1 MIHFLLLLI
10 YLAFISLGLPD
21 ALLGAAWPIMSG
33 EFRVPVS
40 YMGIVS
46 LLISAFT
53 VVSSLLTDRTVNRF
67 GTGKVT
73 AVSVALTAVGLLGF
87 AFSGNFWML
96 CVWAIPYGLGAGCV
110 DAGLNNYV
118 ANHYAS
124 RHMSWLHCMWG
135 VGAAIGPYVM
145 GTVLTAGQSWNA
157 GYLYIAIFQVALT
170 AVMLLSIPKWKTVA
184 GEKTEEHTH
193 LTFRQILEL
202 PGVRS
207 VVLIFLCYGA
217 VESIAGHWA
226 SSYLV
231 LHLGVGE
238 ERAAGLAAMFYL
250 GITLGRAV
258 SGFVTLRF
266 NDKQMAY
273 MGMTLVLT
281 GLVMMLL
288 FRLEI
293 LCIIGFVTMG
303 VGCAP
308 IFPCL
313 IHATPIQFG
322 ASRSQAIIGVE
333 MASFYAGTCFLPPAF
348 GLFADLAGIGSMPFV
363 LLAFLMGMLLLHFRF
378 YRLSGAENNSCK

>member
-21 ALLGAAWPIMSG
+21 ALLGSAWPIMSG
-33 EFRVPVS
+33 EFQVPVS
-40 YMGIVS
+40 YMGLVS
-46 LLISAFT
+46 LLISGFT
-53 VVSSLLTDRTVNRF
+53 VVSSLLTDRVVSRF

-73 AVSVALTAVGLLGF
+73 AASVALTAVGLLGF
-87 AFSGNFWML
+87 AFSGNFWLL
-96 CVWAIPYGLGAGCV
+96 CVWAVPYGLGAGCV
-110 DAGLNNYV
+110 DASLNNYA

-145 GTVLTAGQSWNA
+145 GSVLTAGQSWNK
-157 GYLYIAIFQVALT
+157 GYLYIAVFQVALT
-170 AVMLLSIPKWKTVA
+170 ALMLLSVPKWKCVT
-184 GEKTEEHTH
+184 GERSEVHTP
-193 LTFRQILEL
+193 LTFRQVLTL
-202 PGVRS
+202 PGVRE

-217 VESIAGHWA
+217 VEAIAGHWA

-238 ERAAGLAAMFYL
+238 ERAASLAAMFYL
-250 GITLGRAV
+250 GITAGRAV
-258 SGFVTLRF
+258 SGFVTLRL

-273 MGMTLVLT
+273 MGLTLVLT
-281 GLVMMLL
+281 GLFMMIA

-293 LCIIGFVTMG
+293 LCIIGFIVMG

-313 IHATPIQFG
+313 IHATPTQFG
-322 ASRSQAIIGVE
+322 SSRSQAIIGVE
-333 MASFYAGTCFLPPAF
+333 MASFYAGTCFLPPVF
-348 GLFADLAGIGSMPFV
+348 GVFADIVGIGSMPLV
-363 LLAFLMGMLLLHFRF
+363 LLGFSLWMLWLHLRF
-378 YRLSGAENNSCK
+378 YRLSENSSCK

>member
-1 MIHFLLLLI
+1 MVHFLLLLI

-21 ALLGAAWPIMSG
+21 ALLGSAWPIISG
-33 EFRVPVS
+33 EFAVPVS
-40 YMGIVS
+40 YMGLVS
-46 LLISAFT
+46 LLISGFT
-53 VVSSLLTDRTVNRF
+53 VVSSLLTDRAVGRF

-87 AFSGNFWML
+87 AFSRNFWLL

-110 DAGLNNYV
+110 DASLNNYA

-135 VGAAIGPYVM
+135 IGAAIGPYVM
-145 GTVLTAGQSWNA
+145 GAVLTAGQSWNK

-170 AVMLLSIPKWKTVA
+170 AVMLFSIPKWKSVA
-184 GEKTEEHTH
+184 GDQSEEHTH
-193 LTFRQILEL
+193 LTFKQVLAL
-202 PGVRS
+202 PGVRE

-217 VESIAGHWA
+217 VEAIAGHWA

-238 ERAAGLAAMFYL
+238 ERAASLAAMFYL
-250 GITLGRAV
+250 GITAGRAV
-258 SGFVTLRF
+258 SGFITLKL

-273 MGMTLVLT
+273 LGMTLMLT
-281 GLVMMLL
+281 GLFMMVL
-288 FRLEI
+288 FRIET
-293 LCIIGFVTMG
+293 LCIIGFMVMG

-313 IHATPIQFG
+313 IHATPIQYG
-322 ASRSQAIIGVE
+322 MSRSQAVIGVE

-348 GLFADLAGIGSMPFV
+348 GIFADLVGIGSMPLV
-363 LLAFLMGMLLLHFRF
+363 LLGFSLWMLWLHLRF
-378 YRLSGAENNSCK
+378 YRLSEKSSCK

>member
-46 LLISAFT
+46 LLISGFT

-145 GTVLTAGQSWNA
+145 GTVLTAGQSWNT

-273 MGMTLVLT
+273 MGMTMVLT

-348 GLFADLAGIGSMPFV
+348 GLFADLAGICSMPFV

>member
-46 LLISAFT
+46 LLISGFT

-273 MGMTLVLT
+273 MGMTMVLT

>member
-21 ALLGAAWPIMSG
+21 ALLGSAWPIMSG
-33 EFRVPVS
+33 EFSVPVS

-46 LLISAFT
+46 LLISGFT
-53 VVSSLLTDRTVNRF
+53 VVSSLLTDRVVSRF

-73 AVSVALTAVGLLGF
+73 AVSVALTALGLTGF
-87 AFSGNFWML
+87 ALSGNFWLL
-96 CVWAIPYGLGAGCV
+96 CVWAVPYGLGAGCV

-145 GTVLTAGQSWNA
+145 GSVLTAGQSWNK
-157 GYLYIAIFQVALT
+157 GYLYIAIFQAVLT
-170 AVMLLSIPKWKTVA
+170 AVMLLSIPKWKSVA
-184 GEKTEEHTH
+184 GEKSEQHSH
-193 LTFRQILEL
+193 LTFRQIFAL
-202 PGVRS
+202 PGVRE

-238 ERAAGLAAMFYL
+238 ERAASLAAMFYL
-250 GITLGRAV
+250 GITAGRAV
-258 SGFVTLRF
+258 SGFVTLKF

-273 MGMTLVLT
+273 MGLSLILC
-281 GLVMMLL
+281 GLLMMVL
-288 FRLEI
+288 FRAEI
-293 LCIIGFVTMG
+293 LCIIGFMVMG

-313 IHATPIQFG
+313 IHATPIQYG
-322 ASRSQAIIGVE
+322 MSRSQAIIGVE

-348 GLFADLAGIGSMPFV
+348 GFFADLAGIGSMPMV
-363 LLAFLMGMLLLHFRF
+363 LLGFSAWMLFLHLRF
-378 YRLSGAENNSCK
+378 YSLSENSSCK

>member
-21 ALLGAAWPIMSG
+21 ALLGSAWPVMSG
-33 EFRVPVS
+33 EFRVPIS

-46 LLISAFT
+46 LLISGFT
-53 VVSSLLTDRTVNRF
+53 VVSSLLTDRVISRF

-87 AFSGNFWML
+87 AFSGNFWLL
-96 CVWAIPYGLGAGCV
+96 CLWAVPYGLGAGCV
-110 DAGLNNYV
+110 DAGLNNYA

-135 VGAAIGPYVM
+135 IGAAIGPYVM
-145 GTVLTAGQSWNA
+145 GSVLTAGQSWNK

-170 AVMLLSIPKWKTVA
+170 ALMLLSVPKWKSVT
-184 GEKTEEHTH
+184 GERSDTHTP
-193 LTFRQILEL
+193 LTFRQILAL
-202 PGVRS
+202 PGVRE

-217 VESIAGHWA
+217 VEAIAGHWA

-231 LHLGVGE
+231 LHLGMGK
-238 ERAAGLAAMFYL
+238 ERAASLAAMFYL
-250 GITLGRAV
+250 GITAGRAV
-258 SGFVTLRF
+258 SGFVTLKL

-273 MGMTLVLT
+273 VGLSLILT
-281 GLVMMLL
+281 GLLMMIA

-293 LCIIGFVTMG
+293 LCIIGFMVMG

-313 IHATPIQFG
+313 IHATPEQFG
-322 ASRSQAIIGVE
+322 SSRSQAVIGVE
-333 MASFYAGTCFLPPAF
+333 MASFYAGTCFLPPVF
-348 GLFADLAGIGSMPFV
+348 GIFADIVGIGSMPLV
-363 LLAFLMGMLLLHFRF
+363 LLGFSVWMLWLHLRF
-378 YRLSGAENNSCK
+378 YRLSENSSSK